1 MTTAKDD
8 IKRIDAVLYSWAKW
22 VKSGGSLK
30 FLGYPTSSPFVIKGS
45 GVRLDEL
52 MMTEVDHV
60 IGRLEEPYKRIIR
73 RAYLDERPLNS
84 TRKDSHYYS
93 YDRTQKEMAKTEKM
107 TVANFSDVLRMARHR
122 LIGALQHLL

>member
-8 IKRIDAVLYSWAKW
+8 IKRIDAVLYSWGKW

-45 GVRLDEL
+45 GVRVDDM

-60 IGRLEEPYKRIIR
+60 IGRLEEPYKRVIR
-73 RAYLDERPLNS
+73 RTYLDERPLNS
-84 TRKDSHYYS
+84 TRKDSIYYT
-93 YDRTQKEMAKTEKM
+93 YNRTQKEMAKTEKM

>member
-1 MTTAKDD
+1 MTTAKND
-8 IKRIDAVLYSWAKW
+8 IKRIDAVLYSWGKW
-22 VKSGGSLK
+22 VKSGGSVK

-45 GVRLDEL
+45 GVRVDEL
-52 MMTEVDHV
+52 TMTEVDHI
-60 IGRLEEPYKRIIR
+60 IGRLEEPYKRIVK

-84 TRKDSHYYS
+84 TRKDSIYYT
-93 YDRTQKEMAKTEKM
+93 YNRTQKEMAKTERM

>member
-1 MTTAKDD
+1 MTTAKND
-8 IKRIDAVLYSWAKW
+8 IKRIDAVLYSWGKW

-45 GVRLDEL
+45 GVRVDEL
-52 MMTEVDHV
+52 TMTEVDHMV
-60 IGRLEEPYKRIIR
+60 GRLEEPYKRIVKR
-73 RAYLDERPLNS
+73 TYLDERPRNS
-84 TRKDSHYYS
+84 TRKDSIYYT
-93 YDRTQKEMAKTEKM
+93 YDRTQKEMAKTERM